1 MSSIG
6 WEYRKD
12 PTMKQII
19 ISLTDEEWKELLD
32 SVRHEFGEPLSDDKV
47 EEIVKKDV
55 GNFIRETYIRD
66 LGG

>member
-1 MSSIG
+1 
-6 WEYRKD
+6 
-12 PTMKQII
+12 MKQII

-55 GNFIRETYIRD
+55 VNFIRETYIRS
-66 LGG
+66 LGV